1 MNLSPPHHTHTT
13 VSEIPARD
21 LLAILD
27 QATVIARGAGAILR
41 EGLRQIEAQREEVTV
56 QYKSGDTDPVTEFDH
71 RSEAFIVEALQK
83 AFPDHRVVG
92 EEGGAY
98 ELRIENGELRERDG
112 ESLSRPSASHNQL
125 EWQVDPLD
133 GTVNFAHGFPVFAVS
148 LGLLV
153 DGAPVLGVVYDP
165 MSDEMY
171 TAAHGLGATLNG
183 RPIRVSN
190 VQPLAFA
197 LLNTGF
203 PYDRRESEE
212 NNFDYFLAFQRA
224 SQEVRRVGSAALD
237 LCWVACGRM
246 DGYWELKIQPHD
258 IAAGIAIVR
267 EAGGVVTDFD
277 GGQAMFARQQAVA
290 SNGLIHAEMLNVIR
304 ETRDARRRT

>member
-1 MNLSPPHHTHTT
+1 MMNPSPLRHTP
-13 VSEIPARD
+13 SPEIAARD
-21 LLAILD
+21 LALILH
-27 QATVIARGAGAILR
+27 QATTIARGAGAILR
-41 EGLRQIEAQREEVTV
+41 EGLRQIEAQREGIAVR
-56 QYKSGDTDPVTEFDH
+56 YKSRDTDPVTEFDH
-71 RSEAFIVEALQK
+71 RSEAFIVEALQS
-83 AFPDHRVVG
+83 AFPDHRIVG

-98 ELRIENGELRERDG
+98 EMPIEHAARSNPDG
-112 ESLSRPSASHNQL
+112 APPARPSTAHSQL

-133 GTVNFAHGFPVFAVS
+133 GSVNFAHRFPVFAVS

-153 DGAPVLGVVYDP
+153 NGVPALGVVYAP
-165 MSDEMY
+165 MSDELY
-171 TAAHGLGATLNG
+171 AAAHGLGATLNG
-183 RPIRVSN
+183 QPIRVSDTR
-190 VQPLAFA
+190 PLAHA

-258 IAAGIAIVR
+258 IAAGIVIVR
-267 EAGGVVTDFD
+267 EAGGVATDFD
-277 GGQAMFARQQAVA
+277 GGQEMFARRQVVA
-290 SNGLIHAEMLNVIR
+290 SNGLIHAAMLDVIR
-304 ETRDARRRT
+304 ETRQARA

>member
-1 MNLSPPHHTHTT
+1 MNLSPTRNTT
-13 VSEIPARD
+13 SPGIPAHN
-21 LLAILD
+21 LSAILD

-41 EGLRQIEAQREEVTV
+41 EGLRQIEAQREAVV
-56 QYKSGDTDPVTEFDH
+56 VSYKSGDTDPVTEFDH

-83 AFPDHRVVG
+83 TFPDHRIIG

-98 ELRIENGELRERDG
+98 ELRIENEALRKSDG
-112 ESLSRPSASHNQL
+112 DALLRPSELDSRF

-148 LGLLV
+148 LGLLMN
-153 DGAPVLGVVYDP
+153 GAPVLGVVYDP
-165 MSDEMY
+165 MSEEMY
-171 TAAHGLGATLNG
+171 TAASGLGAALNG
-183 RPIRVSN
+183 RPIRVSRT
-190 VQPLAFA
+190 QPLAYA

-258 IAAGIAIVR
+258 IAAGIVIVR

-277 GGQAMFARQQAVA
+277 GGQAMFARQQVVA
-290 SNGLIHAEMLNVIR
+290 SNGLIHTEMLDVIR
-304 ETRDARRRT
+304 ETQDVRRQA

>member
-1 MNLSPPHHTHTT
+1 MNPSTSHHTTI
-13 VSEIPARD
+13 SEIPARD

-41 EGLRQIEAQREEVTV
+41 EGLQQIEAQREVV
-56 QYKSGDTDPVTEFDH
+56 AVRYKSGDTDPVTEFDH

-92 EEGGAY
+92 EEGGTY
-98 ELRIENGELRERDG
+98 EFKMENEELRKGDG
-112 ESLSRPSASHNQL
+112 KALPQSF

-171 TAAHGLGATLNG
+171 TAASGLGATLNG
-183 RPIRVSN
+183 RPIRISN
-190 VQPLAFA
+190 TQLLAFA

-224 SQEVRRVGSAALD
+224 SQEVRRIGSAALD

-258 IAAGIAIVR
+258 IAAGIVIVR
-267 EAGGVVTDFD
+267 EAGGIVTDFD
-277 GGQAMFARQQAVA
+277 GGQAMFARQQVVA

-304 ETRDARRRT
+304 ETRNARRKT

>member
-1 MNLSPPHHTHTT
+1 MNPSPIRHTAS
-13 VSEIPARD
+13 SEISARD
-21 LLAILD
+21 LSLIL
-27 QATVIARGAGAILR
+27 QAATTIARGAGTILR
-41 EGLRQIEAQREEVTV
+41 EGLRQIEAQREGVAV
-56 QYKSGDTDPVTEFDH
+56 RYKSRDTDPVTEFDH
-71 RSEAFIVEALQK
+71 RSEAFIVEALQS
-83 AFPDHRVVG
+83 AFPDHRIVG

-98 ELRIENGELRERDG
+98 ETRIQREECRHPDG
-112 ESLSRPSASHNQL
+112 EPPARSSPARSQL

-148 LGLLV
+148 LGLLAN
-153 DGAPVLGVVYDP
+153 GAPVLGVVYAP

-171 TAAHGLGATLNG
+171 AAAHGLGATLNG

-190 VQPLAFA
+190 TQPLAYA

-212 NNFDYFLAFQRA
+212 NNFDCFLAFQRA

-258 IAAGIAIVR
+258 IAAGIVIVR
-267 EAGGVVTDFD
+267 EAGGTATDFD
-277 GGQAMFARQQAVA
+277 GGQAMFARRQVVA
-290 SNGLIHAEMLNVIR
+290 SNGLIHAAMLDVIR
-304 ETRDARRRT
+304 KARQAKA

>member
-1 MNLSPPHHTHTT
+1 MNPSPLRHTPS
-13 VSEIPARD
+13 SEISARD
-21 LLAILD
+21 LSLILHE
-27 QATVIARGAGAILR
+27 ATTIARGAGAILR
-41 EGLRQIEAQREEVTV
+41 EGLRQIEAQREGVV
-56 QYKSGDTDPVTEFDH
+56 VRYKSRDTDPVTEFDH
-71 RSEAFIVEALQK
+71 RSEAFIVEALQR
-83 AFPDHRVVG
+83 AFPDHRIVG

-98 ELRIENGELRERDG
+98 ETKIEHEERRNPNGEPHARSSG
-112 ESLSRPSASHNQL
+112 QL

-153 DGAPVLGVVYDP
+153 DGAPVLGVVYAP

-171 TAAHGLGATLNG
+171 AAARGLGATLNG

-190 VQPLAFA
+190 TQPLAYA

-258 IAAGIAIVR
+258 IAAGLVIVR
-267 EAGGVVTDFD
+267 EAGGLATDFD
-277 GGQAMFARQQAVA
+277 GGQAMFMRRQVVA
-290 SNGLIHAEMLNVIR
+290 SNGLIHAAMLDIIR
-304 ETRDARRRT
+304 ETRQARA

>member
-1 MNLSPPHHTHTT
+1 MNPPPFHNTT
-13 VSEIPARD
+13 ASEISTRD
-21 LLAILD
+21 LSTILT

-41 EGLRQIEAQREEVTV
+41 EGLQQIEARREGITV

-71 RSEAFIVEALQK
+71 LSEAFIVEALQK
-83 AFPDHRVVG
+83 AFPDHHIIG

-98 ELRIENGELRERDG
+98 ELRVENENEELRKSEG
-112 ESLSRPSASHNQL
+112 NALLRPSELNSRF

-153 DGAPVLGVVYDP
+153 NGMPALGVVYDP
-165 MSDEMY
+165 MRDEMY
-171 TAAHGLGATLNG
+171 AAAHGLGATLNG
-183 RPIRVSN
+183 RPIHVSN
-190 VQPLAFA
+190 TQPLAYA

-212 NNFDYFLAFQRA
+212 NNFDYFLAFQRT

-258 IAAGIAIVR
+258 IAAGIVIVR
-267 EAGGVVTDFD
+267 EAGGVATDFD
-277 GGQAMFARQQAVA
+277 GGQAMFAHKQVVA
-290 SNGLIHAEMLNVIR
+290 SNGLIHAAMLDVIR
-304 ETRDARRRT
+304 ETRDARRKT

>member
-1 MNLSPPHHTHTT
+1 MNPSPLLHHTPS
-13 VSEIPARD
+13 SEISARD
-21 LLAILD
+21 LSLILHE
-27 QATVIARGAGAILR
+27 ATTIARGAGAILR
-41 EGLRQIEAQREEVTV
+41 EGLRQIEAQREGVV
-56 QYKSGDTDPVTEFDH
+56 VRYKSRDTDPVTEFDH
-71 RSEAFIVEALQK
+71 RSEAFIVEALQR
-83 AFPDHRVVG
+83 AFPDHRIVG

-98 ELRIENGELRERDG
+98 ETKIEHEERRNPNGEPHARSSG
-112 ESLSRPSASHNQL
+112 QL

-153 DGAPVLGVVYDP
+153 DGAPVLGVVYAP

-171 TAAHGLGATLNG
+171 AAARGLGATLNG

-190 VQPLAFA
+190 TQPLAYA

-258 IAAGIAIVR
+258 IAAGLVIVR
-267 EAGGVVTDFD
+267 EAGGLATDFD
-277 GGQAMFARQQAVA
+277 GGQAMFMRRQVVA
-290 SNGLIHAEMLNVIR
+290 SNGLIHAAMLDIIR
-304 ETRDARRRT
+304 ETRQARA